1 MAKREKACKEC
12 RRLIQGSECP
22 ACKTSDLTKNW
33 EGMAIIIDPESELA
47 QTIGIETPGK
57 YAIKMR

>member
-12 RRLIQGSECP
+12 RRLVQGRECP
-22 ACKTSDLTKNW
+22 ACKTTDLTKNW
-33 EGMAIIIDPESELA
+33 EGMAIIVNPESELA
-47 QTIGIETPGK
+47 ETLNIKTPGK